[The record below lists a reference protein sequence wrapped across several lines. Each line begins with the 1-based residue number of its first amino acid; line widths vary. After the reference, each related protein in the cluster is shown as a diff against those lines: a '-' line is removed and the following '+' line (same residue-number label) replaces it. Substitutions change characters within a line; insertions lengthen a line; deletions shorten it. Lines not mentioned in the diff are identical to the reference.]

1 MKTAKKEGLALCP
14 KCQKLN
20 HVAAQP
26 QQCSRCH
33 GKFYQRNHNSL
44 QHTLAWNVAALLAF
58 IPANLYPIMI
68 VYQLGIGDEATILS
82 GIGEF
87 IDHGLYPIA
96 VIIFTASIIVPLL
109 KIIGLFVLVYKTHT
123 GIRLKPDRNSKF
135 YHILELLGPWSM
147 LDVFVVALMVTIV
160 ELGFVTSV
168 AAGPAINY
176 FTATVIFTMFAAN
189 SFDPRLLW
197 DKNKTMRIPNDLQT
211 DLPDVLSENLSE
223 NFSESS
229 SRYSPGNKG

>member
-1 MKTAKKEGLALCP
+1 MQTAKQAGLALCP
-14 KCQKLN
+14 KCHKVNALK
-20 HVAAQP
+20 AQP

-33 GKFYQRNHNSL
+33 GSFYQRKQNSL
-44 QHTLAWNVAALLAF
+44 QYTLAWNIAALLAF

-68 VYQLGIGDEATILS
+68 VYQLGIPKEATILS

-96 VIIFTASIIVPLL
+96 VIIFSASIIVPLI
-109 KIIGLFVLVYKTHT
+109 KIIGLFVLAYRAYT
-123 GIRLKPDRNSKF
+123 GVRLKPDKHSRV
-135 YHILELLGPWSM
+135 YHILEFLGPWSM
-147 LDVFVVALMVTIV
+147 LDVFVVALMVTVV

-176 FTATVIFTMFAAN
+176 FTLTVIFTMFSAN

-197 DKNKTMRIPNDLQT
+197 DKKLDTNILNK
-211 DLPDVLSENLSE
+211 E
-223 NFSESS
+223 FK
-229 SRYSPGNKG
+229 NKHD

>member
-1 MKTAKKEGLALCP
+1 MKHKMNTAKQLGLALCP
-14 KCQKLN
+14 KCRKLN
-20 HVAAQP
+20 SLVTEP
-26 QQCSRCH
+26 VQCSRCN
-33 GKFYQRNHNSL
+33 GLFYQRKRNSL
-44 QHTLAWNVAALLAF
+44 QYTLAWNFAALLAF

-109 KIIGLFVLVYKTHT
+109 KIIGLFVLVYKVHT
-123 GIRLKPDRNSKF
+123 GIRLKPDKHSKF
-135 YHILELLGPWSM
+135 YHMLEFLGPWSM
-147 LDVFVVALMVTIV
+147 LDVFVVALMVTVV

-176 FTATVIFTMFAAN
+176 FTITVIFTMFAAN

-197 DKNKTMRIPNDLQT
+197 DKKA
-211 DLPDVLSENLSE
+211 E
-223 NFSESS
+223 
-229 SRYSPGNKG
+229 

>member
-1 MKTAKKEGLALCP
+1 MNTAKELGLALCP
-14 KCQKLN
+14 KCHKLN
-20 HVAAQP
+20 SLMAEP

-33 GKFYQRNHNSL
+33 GMFYQRKRNSL
-44 QHTLAWNVAALLAF
+44 QYTLAWNLAALLAF

-109 KIIGLFVLVYKTHT
+109 KIIGLFVLVYKVHT
-123 GIRLKPDRNSKF
+123 GIRLKPDKHSKF
-135 YHILELLGPWSM
+135 YHALEFLGPWSM
-147 LDVFVVALMVTIV
+147 LDVFVVALMVTVV

-176 FTATVIFTMFAAN
+176 FTITVIFTMFAAN

-197 DKNKTMRIPNDLQT
+197 DKQKTTQ
-211 DLPDVLSENLSE
+211 LPL
-223 NFSESS
+223 ESDKVSDTLPS
-229 SRYSPGNKG
+229 SLPEEKG

>member
-1 MKTAKKEGLALCP
+1 MNTAKQLGLALCP
-14 KCQKLN
+14 KCRKLN
-20 HVAAQP
+20 NLATEPV
-26 QQCSRCH
+26 QCSRCN
-33 GKFYQRNHNSL
+33 GLFYQRKRNSL
-44 QHTLAWNVAALLAF
+44 QYTLAWNLAALLAF

-109 KIIGLFVLVYKTHT
+109 KIIGLFVLVYKVHT
-123 GIRLKPDRNSKF
+123 GIRLKPDKHSRF
-135 YHILELLGPWSM
+135 YHMLEFLGPWSM
-147 LDVFVVALMVTIV
+147 LDVFVVALMVTVV

-176 FTATVIFTMFAAN
+176 FTITVIFTMFAAN

-197 DKNKTMRIPNDLQT
+197 DKKA
-211 DLPDVLSENLSE
+211 E
-223 NFSESS
+223 
-229 SRYSPGNKG
+229 

>member
-1 MKTAKKEGLALCP
+1 MNTAKCKGLALCP
-14 KCQKLN
+14 KCHKLN
-20 HVAAQP
+20 SLQAEP

-33 GKFYQRNHNSL
+33 GMFYQRKHNSL
-44 QHTLAWNVAALLAF
+44 QYTLAWNVAALIAF

-68 VYQLGIGDEATILS
+68 VYQLGIPSDATILS

-96 VIIFTASIIVPLL
+96 IIIFTASIIVPLI
-109 KIIGLFVLVYKTHT
+109 KIIGLFVLVYKAHT
-123 GIRLKPDRNSKF
+123 GIRLKPNKHSKI
-135 YHILELLGPWSM
+135 YHILEFLGPWSM
-147 LDVFVVALMVTIV
+147 LDVFVVALMVTVV

-176 FTATVIFTMFAAN
+176 FTITVIFTMFAAN

-197 DKNKTMRIPNDLQT
+197 DKKADKKTIEQAL
-211 DLPDVLSENLSE
+211 LPSDKLLENLLGTLPE
-223 NFSESS
+223 E
-229 SRYSPGNKG
+229 KGQK